1 MIGITQQEKSLARS
15 LTDQVL
21 SLNGAPMPSEEMHDK
36 VASLFENMFSVNTDE
51 YILANAQLEEEE
63 HLNALQSRK
72 GINFRE

>member
-1 MIGITQQEKSLARS
+1 MIAITTQEKDLARS

-21 SLNGAPMPSEEMHDK
+21 SLDGAPIPSEEMHDK
-36 VASLFENMFSVNTDE
+36 VVSLFENLFSVNTDE
-51 YILANAQLEEEE
+51 HILANAQLEEEE

>member
-21 SLNGAPMPSEEMHDK
+21 SLNGAPMPSEEIHDK
-36 VASLFENMFSVNTDE
+36 VVSLFENLFSVNTDE

-63 HLNALQSRK
+63 HLDALQSRK